1 MYNDEHGNFKGEAL
15 VVYFR
20 PESVALAI
28 RMLDESDFRHGV
40 PGPNGQMRVQ
50 EADSSFKKGDLGQKQ
65 EDKRNDGG
73 EGAPKPKK
81 SKAQLSRDQKKA
93 IDNKQRMNE

>member
-1 MYNDEHGNFKGEAL
+1 MYKDESGNFKGEAL

-20 PESVALAI
+20 PESVALEI
-28 RMLDESDFRHGV
+28 KMLDESDFRHGV

-50 EADSSFKKGDLGQKQ
+50 EADSSFKKGDLGTAQA
-65 EDKRNDGG
+65 DKRTNDHQ
-73 EGAPKPKK
+73 GAPKPKK